1 MAKIQFSDATNKTG
15 LVELLGRATGTQD
28 ATTSTY
34 PLKQKT
40 VDINDALDWFLMLA
54 RKACPNIK
62 IDDTNFTG
70 EPVYSQ
76 NLSSSTNAY
85 VFTVDA
91 SSAQIQGIDHV
102 EIETATGKT
111 KRLNQMN
118 PNMVGY
124 NNDVN
129 DTLANDAIDTGE
141 PTSYR
146 IVGKY
151 IILDKKPNYTTATG
165 TGLRLYHDRCAYYFV
180 STDTAVFPG
189 INNLFHSYLWLRP
202 AYFWVNLK
210 KGSAA
215 ASGLRND
222 LETMESFIDM
232 YFSDLHNRDVT
243 KTKTVQRMKAKP
255 QNNK

>member
-1 MAKIQFSDATNKTG
+1 MAKIQFSDSTNKTG

-34 PLKQKT
+34 PIKQKT

-54 RKACPNIK
+54 RKANPRIK

-85 VFTVDA
+85 LFTVDA
-91 SSAQIQGIDHV
+91 SSAQIAGIDHV
-102 EIETATGKT
+102 EIETAAGKT
-111 KRLNQMN
+111 KRLQQMDAN
-118 PNMVGY
+118 VIGLDS
-124 NNDVN
+124 DVS
-129 DTLANDAIDTGE
+129 DTLAQDAIDTGE
-141 PTSYR
+141 PTAYR

-151 IILDKKPNYTTATG
+151 IILDKKPNYTTSSG
-165 TGLRLYHDRCAYYFV
+165 TGLRLYHDRCAFYFS

-189 INNLFHSYLWLRP
+189 INNIFHQYLWMRP
-202 AYFWVNLK
+202 AYLWILQK
-210 KGSAA
+210 KGGAA
-215 ASGLRND
+215 ASGLRN
-222 LETMESFIDM
+222 EVEKMEIFIDS
-232 YFSDLHNRDVT
+232 YFSELANRDAT
-243 KTKTVQRMKAKP
+243 KIKSSGRMTAKY